1 VLSEPTLEI
10 RKLKNVNLRS
20 GILLDGFPSVG
31 LSNTIASE
39 CLVHSLKTEL
49 VGIIDSPVFPPL
61 SVIRDAMPTFPAR
74 VYANEE
80 LKLGMFVSELRLTPL
95 MFRPVANLMLEWALN
110 SNCDLIVSASGLQY
124 EEENTSNISKPEVY
138 AVGSTPGALKI
149 ATEAGIP
156 FMTNGSV
163 AGIPAILLNEG
174 SWRNYNVIVLLVKVL
189 RDASD
194 FRAGAAIA
202 EALARLAP
210 GATCDVSALL
220 KQAEVMEATLKKLRS
235 EQVQHTTEEHIY
247 G

>member
-1 VLSEPTLEI
+1 
-10 RKLKNVNLRS
+10 
-20 GILLDGFPSVG
+20 
-31 LSNTIASE
+31 
-39 CLVHSLKTEL
+39 
-49 VGIIDSPVFPPL
+49 
-61 SVIRDAMPTFPAR
+61 
-74 VYANEE
+74 
-80 LKLGMFVSELRLTPL
+80 
-95 MFRPVANLMLEWALN
+95 
-110 SNCDLIVSASGLQY
+110 
-124 EEENTSNISKPEVY
+124 PEVY
-138 AVGSTPGALKI
+138 AIGSTSGALKI
-149 ATEAGIP
+149 AAEAGIP

-189 RDASD
+189 RDAPD

-235 EQVQHTTEEHIY
+235 EQVQHTTYENIY